1 MHYFYLVLAA
11 NDLCRIYVCVGMT
24 FTVYVGVKLFH
35 THMHTFILT
44 QEEGRVHI
52 YMLSFLCEV
61 IFELVIAPNSTQV
74 FVSNC
79 VFVKR
84 HLPHTSVPPVFFIIL
99 LTVVTSFTSQ
109 KSVVCC
115 QNYYVVVSTN
125 SSMKGFNYII
135 DQKTTKQKPKKKKSG
150 QYLQVIS
157 GTVSFLLT
165 SVTSV

>member
-1 MHYFYLVLAA
+1 
-11 NDLCRIYVCVGMT
+11 
-24 FTVYVGVKLFH
+24 
-35 THMHTFILT
+35 
-44 QEEGRVHI
+44 
-52 YMLSFLCEV
+52 MLSFLCEV

-135 DQKTTKQKPKKKKSG
+135 DQKTTKQKPKKKIWEISAGYQWHGFFFAYFCDICLKSEHFLVLDSTNKRSVKF
-150 QYLQVIS
+150 YF
-157 GTVSFLLT
+157 SF
-165 SVTSV
+165 